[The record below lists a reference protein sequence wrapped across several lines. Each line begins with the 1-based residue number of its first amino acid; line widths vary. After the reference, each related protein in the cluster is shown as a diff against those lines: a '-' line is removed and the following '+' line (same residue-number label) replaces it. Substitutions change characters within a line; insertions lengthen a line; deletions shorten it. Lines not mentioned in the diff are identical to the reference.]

1 MSNPLNVVIIEDA
14 KRATDGSFLRSF
26 ANVEIYFPIIAS
38 NKPLHTGPVQA
49 SGNLQLRLQ
58 IANLDIGRM
67 AIFYTSK
74 ADSRLTHKFAGMP
87 LKRALK
93 MIDEL
98 SDVDGLLIQSDQ
110 EAWFA
115 IDKQGIKKTLN
126 AI

>member
-1 MSNPLNVVIIEDA
+1 
-14 KRATDGSFLRSF
+14 
-26 ANVEIYFPIIAS
+26 
-38 NKPLHTGPVQA
+38 
-49 SGNLQLRLQ
+49 
-58 IANLDIGRM
+58 M